1 MIARLNKVSAKNG
14 VRHHDNDNNKKLG
27 TVRPLDPSDER
38 SIDHPCHKKQW
49 LEFARV
55 LGRLEAREE
64 YAVIHNNDGR

>member
-1 MIARLNKVSAKNG
+1 MIARLNKVSANNE
-14 VRHHDNDNNKKLG
+14 VRHHANDNKKMG
-27 TVRPLDPSDER
+27 KMRALDPSDPR
-38 SIDHPCHKKQW
+38 SLNHPSHKEQW